1 MADQGCRSICM
12 GVSIHFPYFVETCR
26 QEEEPRQG
34 DTCFSQT
41 QKADFRKYFSE
52 AVLPAADCILSW
64 LDAGESFS
72 LSVSGLTIEQLTED
86 ETAGS
91 DVLAQVLQHRGVET
105 LGQTYYRSVAGLFS
119 KNDEFIC
126 QVSRH
131 ADLIEELAGRRP
143 QVFESTEFVF
153 NSALTDAVRTLGFQ
167 AIYSEGFDHLFS
179 SMNPN
184 YVYSCHNLPV
194 FLRNCRLTDDISH
207 RFHDRTWDRHPL
219 TAEKYAR
226 WVAETPGD
234 CIHLLL
240 DAGIFSGAGSAGS
253 SFKEFFCG
261 LPEAL
266 HSRDVCTAFPSS
278 LVRNPPQGEL
288 QLEDLGM
295 CSDTVCTLTGIQNMH
310 QQSAFWCL
318 EDARDLITDRESWRR
333 LQSTDHFTR
342 MAIISGSCGRVAE
355 RRTSQEAYDYFSA
368 YLRALARCEAACHA
382 QIRSRLAAHALRC
395 LPPDRAF
402 HFHSGFRFTGYS
414 AHSLK
419 EFFRLL
425 EFVPEDVFRFH
436 QERGDF
442 SHWITEVLGDTT
454 LARDVAQCTGPGEA
468 ARVVRERVRE
478 LCHRLK

>member
-1 MADQGCRSICM
+1 MRPAGREKSP
-12 GVSIHFPYFVETCR
+12 G
-26 QEEEPRQG
+26 QG
-34 DTCFSQT
+34 DTCFSRT
-41 QKADFRKYFSE
+41 QKADFRKYFSD

-64 LDAGESFS
+64 LDAGESLS
-72 LSVSGLTIEQLTED
+72 LSVSGLAIEQLTDD

-131 ADLIEELAGRRP
+131 ADLIEEMAGRRP

-153 NSALTDAVRTLGFQ
+153 NSALTDVVRTLGFQ

-318 EDARDLITDRESWRR
+318 EDAWDLITDRESCAGSRAPITSPAWPSCQDRAAGSQSGARARR
-333 LQSTDHFTR
+333 PMTIFLHTCGHLPTAKQPAMHRYGHGSQHGPSGACPLTGRSIFIRD
-342 MAIISGSCGRVAE
+342 SGSPDI
-355 RRTSQEAYDYFSA
+355 RRTASKNS
-368 YLRALARCEAACHA
+368 
-382 QIRSRLAAHALRC
+382 
-395 LPPDRAF
+395 
-402 HFHSGFRFTGYS
+402 SGFS
-414 AHSLK
+414 SL
-419 EFFRLL
+419 F
-425 EFVPEDVFRFH
+425 PSDVFRFH

-442 SHWITEVLGDTT
+442 SRWITEVLGDTT
-454 LARDVAQCTGPGEA
+454 LARNVAQCTGPGEA
-468 ARVVRERVRE
+468 ARIVRERCRE

>member
-1 MADQGCRSICM
+1 
-12 GVSIHFPYFVETCR
+12 
-26 QEEEPRQG
+26 
-34 DTCFSQT
+34 
-41 QKADFRKYFSE
+41 
-52 AVLPAADCILSW
+52 
-64 LDAGESFS
+64 
-72 LSVSGLTIEQLTED
+72 
-86 ETAGS
+86 
-91 DVLAQVLQHRGVET
+91 
-105 LGQTYYRSVAGLFS
+105 
-119 KNDEFIC
+119 
-126 QVSRH
+126 
-131 ADLIEELAGRRP
+131 
-143 QVFESTEFVF
+143 
-153 NSALTDAVRTLGFQ
+153 
-167 AIYSEGFDHLFS
+167 
-179 SMNPN
+179 
-184 YVYSCHNLPV
+184 
-194 FLRNCRLTDDISH
+194 
-207 RFHDRTWDRHPL
+207 
-219 TAEKYAR
+219 
-226 WVAETPGD
+226 
-234 CIHLLL
+234 
-240 DAGIFSGAGSAGS
+240 
-253 SFKEFFCG
+253 
-261 LPEAL
+261 
-266 HSRDVCTAFPSS
+266 
-278 LVRNPPQGEL
+278 
-288 QLEDLGM
+288 
-295 CSDTVCTLTGIQNMH
+295 MH

-442 SHWITEVLGDTT
+442 SRWITEVLGDTT